1 MKHILYLIPGWS
13 EHTSQKEYQELKSRF
28 KNKGYKVVEISIM
41 WRKRVMSEY
50 VDEFLSQCIHTKN
63 NKVSVLGYSFGA
75 MIACISSRY
84 ISYTNMYLCSLS
96 PFFKE
101 DLINV
106 PKSWKKELGIRRI
119 KDFSTLSFNE
129 IIEKWNPP
137 TNVYLFFG
145 EEEYHLLIRRVK
157 DAHIN
162 IKNSQLIS
170 VPNCKHQLSHKNYL
184 EKVKENDF
192 LKNTNI

>member
-13 EHTSQKEYQELKSRF
+13 EHTSQREYQKIKFHFESNGF
-28 KNKGYKVVEISIM
+28 EVVEISIT
-41 WRKRVMSEY
+41 WKRRVMSQY

-63 NKVSVLGYSFGA
+63 DKVSVLGYSFGA
-75 MIACISSRY
+75 MIAFISSKY
-84 ISYTNMYLCSLS
+84 IFYTNIYLCSLS

-101 DLINV
+101 DMNLI
-106 PKSWKKELGIRRI
+106 PKSWKKELGLRRVE
-119 KDFSTLSFNE
+119 DFSSISFNE
-129 IIEKWNPP
+129 IIENWNLS

-157 DAHIN
+157 DAHTN

-170 VPNCKHQLSHKNYL
+170 VPSCKHQLSHKNYL
-184 EKVKENDF
+184 VKLEEN
-192 LKNTNI
+192 L